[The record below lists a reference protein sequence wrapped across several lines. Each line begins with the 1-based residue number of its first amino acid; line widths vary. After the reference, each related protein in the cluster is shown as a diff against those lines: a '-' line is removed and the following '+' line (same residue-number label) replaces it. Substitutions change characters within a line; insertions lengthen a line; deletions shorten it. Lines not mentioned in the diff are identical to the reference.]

1 MKESGESMTM
11 TMKDHDPEVLQTT
24 GDSAWFTQDRFGLFI
39 HWGLYSMGARHEWL
53 QSRERMGLE
62 KYSKYFKR
70 FDPDLYDPHMWAEL
84 ASEAGMRYMVATTK
98 HHEGFCLWDSAHT
111 GYKATNTPAGRDLL
125 SPMVDAFRERDMRI
139 GFYHSLIDWHHP
151 HYTVDPKHPLRFDQQ
166 FIEESKRRDFAQ
178 YRAYLHAQTKE
189 LLTRFGSIDLLFYDF
204 SFPEEAGLPGKGKE
218 DWGSE
223 ELVRLIRSLQPQILL
238 NDRLQ
243 TGGDI
248 TTPEQYMP
256 KEWVKLNGKKVV
268 WETCHTFSGSWGYY
282 RDEESWKS
290 VESLVK
296 MLIDAVSKG
305 GNLLLN
311 IGPNARGEIDER
323 SIDRLK
329 SIGKWMKRHSRSIYG
344 CTEAPGTFDC
354 PQDCRLTYNPST
366 NRMYVH
372 VYSWPFK
379 NIHLKGFAGKVEYA
393 QLLNDASEIKF
404 KEGVVESSMID
415 GAYRESRDESTLMLS
430 IPVKKPDVTVPV
442 IELFL
447 KS

>member
-1 MKESGESMTM
+1 MTV
-11 TMKDHDPEVLQTT
+11 TGNDLEVLQTT

-39 HWGLYSMGARHEWL
+39 HWGLYSMGARHEWM
-53 QSRERMGLE
+53 QSRERLGPE

-70 FDPDLYDPHMWAEL
+70 FEPDLYDPNMWAEL
-84 ASEAGMRYMVATTK
+84 ASEAGMKYMVTTTK

-111 GYKATNTPAGRDLL
+111 EYKATNTPAGRDLL

-139 GFYHSLIDWHHP
+139 GLYHSLIDWHHP
-151 HYTVDPKHPLRFDQQ
+151 HYTVDTKHPLRFDSQ

-189 LLTRFGSIDLLFYDF
+189 LLTKFGSIDLLFYDF
-204 SFPEEAGLPGKGKE
+204 SFPEEGELPGKGKE

-223 ELVRLIRSLQPQILL
+223 ELVRMIRSLQPQILL

-256 KEWVKLNGKKVV
+256 REWVKLNGQRVV

-290 VESLVK
+290 VDTLVK

-323 SIDRLK
+323 AVDRMK
-329 SIGKWMKRHSRSIYG
+329 GIGKWMRLHSRSIYG
-344 CTEAPGTFDC
+344 CTEAPGSFEC

-366 NRMYVH
+366 NRMYLH
-372 VYSWPFK
+372 VYSWPYK
-379 NIHLKGFAGKVEYA
+379 SIHLKGFAGKVEYA
-393 QLLNDASEIKF
+393 QLLGDASEIRF
-404 KEGVVESSMID
+404 KEGVVESSMIN
-415 GAYRESRDESTLMLS
+415 GAFREGRDESTLTLS